1 MGLRPGPRH
10 PLELSSL
17 FFLGLSLPRVKPVGG
32 SRDSVP
38 RGRGWSPSCP
48 PGTFGGST
56 WLLSVSSAVSSA
68 WPLGPSP
75 AHPNS
80 RLLCP
85 HAVALPSRRGS
96 PGLAW
101 GHPVCDLRPAQAARV
116 PRSPG
121 RARVPP
127 AFRELP
133 DALGELRP
141 GDSESRRGLGL
152 GPGPRGLGGHRGGG
166 ARPRGWGSSAGCV
179 RTVVGGGAH
188 VSPTC
193 LVGQPL
199 APLGSGPARHVL
211 SPMLSVAT
219 TRAALVPAHR
229 RGGWGPPGS
238 PRSSAPR
245 PQPSG

>member
-1 MGLRPGPRH
+1 M
-10 PLELSSL
+10 
-17 FFLGLSLPRVKPVGG
+17 
-32 SRDSVP
+32 
-38 RGRGWSPSCP
+38 
-48 PGTFGGST
+48 
-56 WLLSVSSAVSSA
+56 SVSSAVSSV

-75 AHPNS
+75 APPNS

-85 HAVALPSRRGS
+85 HAIALPSRRGS
-96 PGLAW
+96 PGRPGLAW

-121 RARVPP
+121 RAHVPL

-133 DALGELRP
+133 DALGELCP
-141 GDSESRRGLGL
+141 GDSESCRGLGLGL
-152 GPGPRGLGGHRGGG
+152 GPGPRGLGGHWGRG

-199 APLGSGPARHVL
+199 ALPGSGPAHHVL

-219 TRAALVPAHR
+219 ARAALVPAHR
-229 RGGWGPPGS
+229 RGAGGHRGPEELCP
-238 PRSSAPR
+238 PPPAPR
-245 PQPSG
+245 LTSLLFRFSLRYL